1 MLNVSLMQ
9 GAALRESL
17 SKFNHLGMNVKTD
30 ICRADKTTA
39 MYFKLYCKWKTVNIQ
54 MLEERIIETSMY
66 NYSYKAH
73 ATMHES
79 FQCPT
84 KFPTVMIKKKT

>member
-1 MLNVSLMQ
+1 
-9 GAALRESL
+9 
-17 SKFNHLGMNVKTD
+17 
-30 ICRADKTTA
+30 